1 MAGVDDVFNSEQEQ
15 AWLFAILEQRYLQM
29 LAAVQAA
36 LIRLFPGIS
45 DEHFR
50 VRDQDVNALLR
61 VAAQRV
67 VRIDETTRQN
77 IAEQLRVGQ
86 AAGFSTYEIAHGR
99 PDVGY
104 HGIEGL
110 YQETW
115 KGRAEMIART
125 ELQHAQ
131 NEAALN
137 RYASSGLVDRVKI
150 IDGDEWDL
158 PCAERN
164 GRVVPITDHPEL
176 NHPNCTLVVVPVLRE
191 GVL

>member
-1 MAGVDDVFNSEQEQ
+1 MPDVDDVYNSDQEQ
-15 AWLFAILEQRYLQM
+15 ARLFAILEQRYLQM
-29 LAAVQAA
+29 LSAVQAA
-36 LIRLFPGIS
+36 LIRLFPYWS
-45 DEHFR
+45 DQFR

-61 VAAQRV
+61 DAAQRV

-77 IAEQLRVGQ
+77 IAEQLRIGQ
-86 AAGFSTYEIAHGR
+86 SLGFSNYEIAYGR

-104 HGIEGL
+104 HGIDGL

-115 KGRAEMIART
+115 KGRAETIART

-131 NEAALN
+131 NESALN
-137 RYASSGLVDRVKI
+137 RYAASGLVDMVKI
-150 IDGDEWDL
+150 IDGDQWDL
-158 PCAERN
+158 PCANRN
-164 GRVVPITDHPEL
+164 GTTVPITDHPEL

>member
-1 MAGVDDVFNSEQEQ
+1 MGVDDVYNSPEEQ
-15 AWLFAILEQRYLQM
+15 ARLFAILEQRYLQM

-36 LIRLFPGIS
+36 LIRLFPGLS
-45 DEHFR
+45 DELFR

-61 VAAQRV
+61 EAAQRV

-86 AAGFSTYEIAHGR
+86 ALGFSNSEIANGR

-104 HGIEGL
+104 GGIDGL
-110 YQETW
+110 YAETW

-131 NEAALN
+131 NESALN
-137 RYASSGLVDRVKI
+137 RYARSGIVDHVRI

-158 PCAERN
+158 GCANRN
-164 GRVVPITDHPEL
+164 GTTVPITDHPQL
-176 NHPNCTLVVVPVLRE
+176 LHPNCTMVLVPVVRE

>member
-1 MAGVDDVFNSEQEQ
+1 MPDVDDVYNSDQEQ
-15 AWLFAILEQRYLQM
+15 ARLFAILEQRYLQM
-29 LAAVQAA
+29 LSAVQAA
-36 LIRLFPGIS
+36 LIRLFPYWS
-45 DEHFR
+45 DQFR

-61 VAAQRV
+61 DAAQRV

-77 IAEQLRVGQ
+77 IAEQLRIGQ
-86 AAGFSTYEIAHGR
+86 SLGFSNYEIAYGR

-104 HGIEGL
+104 HGIDGL

-115 KGRAEMIART
+115 KGRAETIART

-131 NEAALN
+131 NESALN
-137 RYASSGLVDRVKI
+137 RYAASGLVDHVKI

-158 PCAERN
+158 PCAQRN
-164 GRVVPITDHPEL
+164 GRIVPITEHPEL

>member
-1 MAGVDDVFNSEQEQ
+1 MPDVDDVYNSDQEQ
-15 AWLFAILEQRYLQM
+15 ARLFAILEQRYLQM
-29 LAAVQAA
+29 LSAVQAA
-36 LIRLFPGIS
+36 LIRLFPYWS
-45 DEHFR
+45 DQFR

-61 VAAQRV
+61 DAAQRV

-77 IAEQLRVGQ
+77 IAEQLRIGQ
-86 AAGFSTYEIAHGR
+86 SLGFSNYEIAYGR

-104 HGIEGL
+104 HGIDGL

-115 KGRAEMIART
+115 KGRAETIART

-131 NEAALN
+131 NESALN
-137 RYASSGLVDRVKI
+137 RYASSGLVDHVKI

-158 PCAERN
+158 PCAQRN
-164 GRVVPITDHPEL
+164 GRIVPITEHPEL

>member
-1 MAGVDDVFNSEQEQ
+1 MPDVDDVYNSDQEQ
-15 AWLFAILEQRYLQM
+15 ARLFAILEQRYLQM
-29 LAAVQAA
+29 LTAVQAA
-36 LIRLFPGIS
+36 LIRLFPYWS
-45 DEHFR
+45 DQFR
-50 VRDQDVNALLR
+50 VRDTDVNALLR
-61 VAAQRV
+61 DAAQRV

-86 AAGFSTYEIAHGR
+86 ALGLSSYEIAYGK
-99 PDVGY
+99 PAVGY
-104 HGIEGL
+104 HGIDGL

-137 RYASSGLVDRVKI
+137 RYATSGLVDMVKI

-158 PCAERN
+158 PCAQRN
-164 GRVVPITDHPEL
+164 GRIVPITDHPEL
-176 NHPNCTLVVVPVLRE
+176 NHPNCTMVLVPV
-191 GVL
+191 